1 MHKILAFL
9 ILIPTLA
16 FADSAAQAANRAFI
30 VFGN

>member
-1 MHKILAFL
+1 MYKILAFL

-16 FADSAAQAANRAFI
+16 FGDSAAQAANRVFV